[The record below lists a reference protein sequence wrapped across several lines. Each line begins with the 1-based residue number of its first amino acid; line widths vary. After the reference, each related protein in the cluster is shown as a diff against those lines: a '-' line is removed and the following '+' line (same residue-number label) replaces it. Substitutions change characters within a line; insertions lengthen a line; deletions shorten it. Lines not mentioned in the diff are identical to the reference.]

1 MKDGK
6 PEQVGWCDSNGEI
19 LSLSGKKRWLGFN
32 ESLRDTAD
40 RFSEPLIRLSDHE
53 AVVADLHK
61 SIQRMIDQT
70 TPLVPDPNDPKW
82 SRRIQI
88 DDLMAQVAELKSL
101 LDDCREIVVDCEN
114 YAHDEG
120 SYRRVQRYRDQIAR
134 IDAALSK

>member
-6 PEQVGWCDSNGEI
+6 PEVVAFLHQPDFYEPHV
-19 LSLSGKKRWLGFN
+19 SLKRY
-32 ESLRDTAD
+32 S
-40 RFSEPLIRLSDHE
+40 SCQCVHPLIRLSDHE

-101 LDDCREIVVDCEN
+101 LCT
-114 YAHDEG
+114 A
-120 SYRRVQRYRDQIAR
+120 RDYVYSELETRKQALAGYPHKWQAEQSDLDA

>member
-6 PEQVGWCDSNGEI
+6 PEVVAYMWEHKGRHACVDRAYAEQLMDDGEQV
-19 LSLSGKKRWLGFN
+19 
-32 ESLRDTAD
+32 A
-40 RFSEPLIRLSDHE
+40 PLIRLSDHE

-101 LDDCREIVVDCEN
+101 LDEISDAAPANALTREQAE
-114 YAHDEG
+114 
-120 SYRRVQRYRDQIAR
+120 R